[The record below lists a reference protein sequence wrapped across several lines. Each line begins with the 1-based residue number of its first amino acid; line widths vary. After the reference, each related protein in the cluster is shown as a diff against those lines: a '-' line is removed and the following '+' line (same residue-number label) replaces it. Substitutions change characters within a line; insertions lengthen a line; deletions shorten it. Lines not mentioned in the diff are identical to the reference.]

1 MIDKEGNKMLLRIK
15 NIFDCNSNK
24 ISKIL
29 LGIAFLSII
38 LSIFFPYWHLHLQ
51 APQYPK
57 GLDMH
62 LYVNKLVGDVREIDI
77 LNHYIGMKTL
87 EQGAIFERSISLY
100 AISLMLF
107 STVLAIFIN
116 NKWAFLFTLPIL
128 IYPIIFFLDLFYWL
142 NLFGQNLDPRA
153 PLSSSVDPF
162 TPPLFGSKAI
172 ANFVV
177 ITSAGIGLYLVFF
190 ADILVLASVYC
201 QKKIQNIPI
210 HK

>member
-29 LGIAFLSII
+29 LGIASLSII
-38 LSIFFPYWHLHLQ
+38 VSIFFPYWHLHLQ

-57 GLDMH
+57 GLDMY
-62 LYVNKLVGDVREIDI
+62 LYVNKLMGDVREIDI

-87 EQGAIFERSISLY
+87 DQGAIFERSISLY

-128 IYPIIFFLDLFYWL
+128 IYPIIFLLDLFYWL

-201 QKKIQNIPI
+201 QKKFQNIPI